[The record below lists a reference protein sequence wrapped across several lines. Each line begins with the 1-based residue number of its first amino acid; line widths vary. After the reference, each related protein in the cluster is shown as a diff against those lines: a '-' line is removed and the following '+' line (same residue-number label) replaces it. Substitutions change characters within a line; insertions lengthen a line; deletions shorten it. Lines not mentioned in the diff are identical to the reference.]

1 MDSGK
6 LNVKHMLQIRTLRQT
21 RRDSAYCNDLFKY
34 FKGVILEL
42 AVVIRDTNPSMVA
55 RFISMDDKAKVIIY
69 VVVIVD
75 GVDALVAATLVVVVV
90 VVLVCSCYN
99 YGCYGCCCRCCC
111 YCYSCYC
118 CAFFAYHIAAT
129 IVVVDVHVVVI
140 YCT

>member
-42 AVVIRDTNPSMVA
+42 AVVIRDTNPSMDA
-55 RFISMDDKAKVIIY
+55 RFISMDDKAKVIIC

-75 GVDALVAATLVVVVV
+75 VVDALVDVTIVVVVF
-90 VVLVCSCYN
+90 LVCSCYN
-99 YGCYGCCCRCCC
+99 YVCYGCCCR
-111 YCYSCYC
+111 
-118 CAFFAYHIAAT
+118 
-129 IVVVDVHVVVI
+129 
-140 YCT
+140 